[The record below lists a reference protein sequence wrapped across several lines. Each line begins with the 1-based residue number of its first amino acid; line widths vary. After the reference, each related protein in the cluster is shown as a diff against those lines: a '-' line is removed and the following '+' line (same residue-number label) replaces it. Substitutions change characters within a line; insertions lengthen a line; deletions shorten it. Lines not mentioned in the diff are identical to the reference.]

1 MNTNAVFRGETMTSE
16 KYLTP
21 PELGKLWGVGGDKVL
36 ALIHSGELRA
46 VNLAVNGAGRPR
58 FRIAESEIR
67 RFEEVR
73 TSKPPV
79 PKVRRRRRQTMTTGK
94 EYF

>member
-1 MNTNAVFRGETMTSE
+1 MVNRGETMDTE

-21 PELGKLWGVGGDKVL
+21 PELGKLWEVGGDKVL
-36 ALIHSGELRA
+36 ALIHSGQLRA
-46 VNLAVNGAGRPR
+46 VNLAVKDSGRPR

-67 RFEEVR
+67 RFENAR
-73 TSKPPV
+73 SSKPPV
-79 PKVRRRRRQTMTTGK
+79 PKVRRRRRREATGK